1 MPASTA
7 AAVATAVVV
16 ASLNRRGGE
25 IQGRVRVRGLPE
37 DTAVIRLRSWL
48 NDTEVMAMAAV
59 TSADRSPQSAD
70 RSPQEDEKTVYAVD
84 VTTGETR
91 MLDSYPPFPHIL
103 IPGIVM

>member
-1 MPASTA
+1 
-7 AAVATAVVV
+7 
-16 ASLNRRGGE
+16 
-25 IQGRVRVRGLPE
+25 
-37 DTAVIRLRSWL
+37 
-48 NDTEVMAMAAV
+48 MAMAAV